1 MPTGLAADGLPCMAG
16 QTQHFIMPAFFNAE
30 RQVLRAQQLAPETL
44 ADLHNWFPV
53 TLINQHIAWRHH
65 DARFSMP
72 FFADT
77 LQQQTPVQR
86 QVCLTPLPH
95 SARLA
100 LQLQQLPVLTPS
112 AFIFHISRCGST
124 LLTQL
129 LSTLPQCIV
138 MSEPPVIDAI
148 LRASPQPDVVLLR
161 QMILAL
167 GQRRFGESHYV
178 IKLDSWHL
186 PHLSLLRSIFPDT
199 PCWFLY
205 RDPQAVLASHQ
216 RQRGPQMVP
225 GLILPPQLG
234 DGSRIAGDLDG
245 YCLQVLAWLFKLALE
260 HNRHL
265 HLLNYSQL
273 PDAVWQDLLP
283 GLGLPPSAGE
293 IVAMQTRAGFH
304 AKDHASAFHGD
315 PGSHLPPAVQHLL
328 QQQVLPLYQQLEQQ
342 RCRILKID

>member
-1 MPTGLAADGLPCMAG
+1 
-16 QTQHFIMPAFFNAE
+16 MPAFLNAE
-30 RQVLRAQQLAPETL
+30 RQALRAQSVAPTDL
-44 ADLHNWFPV
+44 ADLRHWFPV
-53 TLINQHIAWRHH
+53 TLIDQHIAWRRHEE
-65 DARFSMP
+65 RFTTP

-77 LQQQTPVQR
+77 LQQQTPDQR

-95 SARLA
+95 SPQLA
-100 LQLQQLPVLTPS
+100 QQLLALPVLAPS
-112 AFIFHISRCGST
+112 AFVFHVSRCGST

-138 MSEPPVIDAI
+138 MSEPPIIDAA
-148 LRASPQPDVVLLR
+148 LRSGAQPDPHLLR

-167 GQRRFGESHYV
+167 GQRRFGESHFV

-186 PHLSLLRSIFPDT
+186 PHLPLLRSLFPDT

-205 RDPQAVLASHQ
+205 REPQAVLASHQ

-234 DGSRIAGDLDG
+234 NAARAAGDLDG

-260 HNRHL
+260 HAGHL

-273 PDAVWQDLLP
+273 PGAVWQALLP
-283 GLGLPPSAGE
+283 QLGVQPTAVEVG
-293 IVAMQTRAGFH
+293 AMQQRSGFH
-304 AKDHASAFHGD
+304 AKDRASAFHGD
-315 PGSHLPPAVQHLL
+315 PCSSLTHAA
-328 QQQVLPLYQQLEQQ
+328 QQMLRDELLPLYQQLEQQ
-342 RCRILKID
+342 RCHILKID